1 MRVPA
6 LAILTIGMVFTA
18 APARA
23 QTYNPDYPVCLQ
35 VYDVD
40 GGYISCG
47 YTSLAQCAQSAS
59 GVPPSVHHQS
69 IFCGR
74 ACASGSTL
82 SAASPCLLNV
92 SAYDVVAVRRP
103 HDADAHR
110 PSHLSRLRNSS
121 IRRSRRGVADASLRG
136 EVPVAPRA

>member
-59 GVPPSVHHQS
+59 GVPPSASS
-69 IFCGR
+69 IHILRARMCQRVDIIGGIAVSTKCQRVRRGR
-74 ACASGSTL
+74 GSTP
-82 SAASPCLLNV
+82 A
-92 SAYDVVAVRRP
+92 
-103 HDADAHR
+103 
-110 PSHLSRLRNSS
+110 
-121 IRRSRRGVADASLRG
+121 
-136 EVPVAPRA
+136 